1 MLYLEMDRSQSSR
14 LCNIPVRLDR
24 ALDTPLFKAL
34 QVLLS
39 ILMLPDRAYRIWV
52 YLQKMGLWMT

>member
-1 MLYLEMDRSQSSR
+1 MLYLAMDRSRSSR
-14 LCNIPVRLDR
+14 LCNIPARQDR
-24 ALDTPLFKAL
+24 APDIPLFKAL

-39 ILMLPDRAYRIWV
+39 ILMLPGRVCRIWV